1 MTIKQRQVFYIHG
14 FDPRGARHYHQLYRT
29 QAAQQ
34 AKANSLIIK
43 VGSRQRHSKHHQQWS
58 LTTQDTYSQYHYLGW
73 DDLVRQ
79 HWAKGWL
86 QIVSDFYYTLVR
98 YILSGNLFKF
108 AKASRKQLMAGLYPS
123 LYLLLGVTASI
134 GLAYYAS
141 QVSYTHLS
149 YLAPLAR
156 FVVSFTA
163 GALLLGL
170 CLYVLKALGDK
181 LAVFWLQRIYAFVS
195 RWAQGDIA
203 ELIPRSKLFAKHI
216 TAAIN
221 DPNNDEI
228 VIVAHSVGT
237 ILAIPTLA
245 QVINSVPAEQ
255 WLTQHHKRVV
265 LITLGHCIPLMSFQ
279 PQAHEFRAQLQQLA
293 QHSSLIWLDYTA
305 PTDGACFP
313 LLDPI
318 TSCGLTRYPNAGPKI
333 LSPRFFTLYDPL
345 HYKKLRRA
353 WYTMHFLY
361 LMANDYAG
369 PYDFFAFTAGPKRI
383 VHHIAEHSEQL
394 EVIN

>member
-86 QIVSDFYYTLVR
+86 QIVSDFYYTLVL

-141 QVSYTHLS
+141 QVSYTHLY

-156 FVVSFTA
+156 LVVSFN
-163 GALLLGL
+163 
-170 CLYVLKALGDK
+170 
-181 LAVFWLQRIYAFVS
+181 
-195 RWAQGDIA
+195 
-203 ELIPRSKLFAKHI
+203 E
-216 TAAIN
+216 
-221 DPNNDEI
+221 
-228 VIVAHSVGT
+228 
-237 ILAIPTLA
+237 
-245 QVINSVPAEQ
+245 
-255 WLTQHHKRVV
+255 
-265 LITLGHCIPLMSFQ
+265 
-279 PQAHEFRAQLQQLA
+279 
-293 QHSSLIWLDYTA
+293 
-305 PTDGACFP
+305 
-313 LLDPI
+313 
-318 TSCGLTRYPNAGPKI
+318 
-333 LSPRFFTLYDPL
+333 
-345 HYKKLRRA
+345 
-353 WYTMHFLY
+353 
-361 LMANDYAG
+361 
-369 PYDFFAFTAGPKRI
+369 
-383 VHHIAEHSEQL
+383 
-394 EVIN
+394 